1 MGGRFCA
8 KQPACLETTRNVYT
22 VRPATRP
29 AFLLAAVV
37 GLIAAGPTSVFAQQV
52 GGGFLDTQSDTLDAI
67 HDAALATPNA
77 TTPVPLSNLYATA
90 PGLEQQIRTSQWRV
104 GLLAP
109 LMYNSN
115 AEEIP
120 VGGTPTGMTSPVGNI
135 SWAAPLGNLP
145 LRVTVN
151 ANGEMDRYFKA
162 PSVDLD
168 KAGVSGR
175 LQYVDPTNDQALS
188 PYFAFGARWDYTS
201 TFADQISARQDYNF
215 GFNKRFNFDGNLRPV
230 PIAPDTSSAT
240 VWSFGLTTFYQRRM
254 REPQLSSSALFVIPS
269 VSYAISKDWNASLAV
284 EFLWRWYD
292 VDSFGFSGRDD
303 EILPIGTLEY
313 IIPTSVFGSDKTA
326 MLFGRPALDFQLS
339 YLKVAST
346 FPGVTFYQW
355 NAGATLKM
363 GWQF

>member
-1 MGGRFCA
+1 MRDA
-8 KQPACLETTRNVYT
+8 Y
-22 VRPATRP
+22 ATRLATRR

-37 GLIAAGPTSVFAQQV
+37 GLLAGAPTLVFAQQA
-52 GGGFLDTQSDTLDAI
+52 GGRFLDTQSDTLDAI
-67 HDAALATPNA
+67 HDAALATPNVA
-77 TTPVPLSNLYATA
+77 TPVPLSNLYATA
-90 PGLEQQIRTSQWRV
+90 PGLEEQIRTSQWRV

-109 LMYNSN
+109 VMYNSN
-115 AEEIP
+115 AEELAT
-120 VGGTPTGMTSPVGNI
+120 GGTPTGMTSPVGNI
-135 SWAAPLGNLP
+135 SWAAPVGSLP

-151 ANGEMDRYFKA
+151 ANGEMDRYFNA

-168 KAGVSGR
+168 KAGLSGR

-215 GFNKRFNFDGNLRPV
+215 GINKRFNFDGNLQAV
-230 PIAPDTSSAT
+230 PFAPDTSVAT

-269 VSYAISKDWNASLAV
+269 VSYVISKDWNVGLAV

-292 VDSFGFSGRDD
+292 VDSYGFNGRDF
-303 EILPIGTLEY
+303 EVLPIGTLEY
-313 IIPTSVFGSDKTA
+313 VIPAAIFGGDRTA
-326 MLFGRPALDFQLS
+326 KIFGRPALDFQLS
-339 YLKVAST
+339 YLKLSSNAT
-346 FPGVTFYQW
+346 GVSFDEW
-355 NAGATLKM
+355 NAGVTLKM